1 MALYLWQE
9 LREEEF
15 AEVLEK
21 TDRTC
26 VIPIGCIERHG
37 QHTALG
43 TDDFIA
49 EEMVRRVGEIEPICI
64 FPTLWTGCVAG
75 SYVNRAGHVILSQ
88 PLIQRFLE
96 EVVAEIARNGFNKII
111 FANAHGGNHWLLHNF
126 IKSQEMYKKDY
137 ALFYKITYDYDIGA
151 LVRDLDAGVEFPT
164 LTEND
169 KALVREIHYNKI
181 VYGHACLFE
190 TSQLMALRPDA
201 VHLDR
206 ATAVSGASTGKGDYL
221 KAVCLGGDGLNF
233 PNGVAGHNPECSN
246 DRLGNVFV
254 EKEIEIFV
262 NSIRTI
268 KNDKDLPGRIEE
280 AKQKAPY
287 IYSPRS

>member
-1 MALYLWQE
+1 MATYIWQE

-15 AEVLEK
+15 AEVVEK
-21 TDRTC
+21 TQGTC

-49 EEMVRRVGEIEPICI
+49 DEMVRRLGEFEDICM

-75 SYVNRAGHVILSQ
+75 SYINRDGHVILSQ
-88 PLIQRFLE
+88 QLIQRFLE
-96 EVVAEIARNGFNKII
+96 EVVAEIARNGFKKIV
-111 FANAHGGNHWLLHNF
+111 FANAHGGNHWILHNF
-126 IKSQEMYKKDY
+126 IKSQKIYKRDY
-137 ALFYKITYDYDIGA
+137 EVYYTITYNYDLGA

-169 KALVREIHYNKI
+169 KALVREIIYNKS

-206 ATAVSGASTGKGDYL
+206 ATVLSGATTHKGDYL
-221 KAVCLGGDGLNF
+221 NAVCLGGDGLNF
-233 PNGVAGHNPECSN
+233 PNGVAGHNPEMSN
-246 DRLGNVFV
+246 DRLGKVFV
-254 EKEIEIFV
+254 EKELQIMA
-262 NSIRTI
+262 NTIRTI
-268 KNDKDLPGRIEE
+268 KNDKDFEKRVKESM
-280 AKQKAPY
+280 QKAPY
-287 IYSPRS
+287 YYSPRS

>member
-1 MALYLWQE
+1 MATYIWQE

-21 TDRTC
+21 TERTC

-49 EEMVRRVGEIEPICI
+49 DEMVRRVGQYEDICM
-64 FPTLWTGCVAG
+64 FPTLWMGCVAG
-75 SYVNRAGHVILSQ
+75 SYINRDGHVILSQ

-111 FANAHGGNHWLLHNF
+111 FANAHGGNHWILHNF
-126 IKSQEMYKKDY
+126 IKSQNIYKKDY
-137 ALFYKITYDYDIGA
+137 ALFYTITYNYDLGA
-151 LVRDLDAGVEFPT
+151 LVRDLDAGEEFPT

-169 KALVREIHYNKI
+169 KALVREIIYNKI

-206 ATAVSGASTGKGDYL
+206 ATAVSGATTHKGDYL
-221 KAVCLGGDGLNF
+221 DAVCLGGDGLNF
-233 PNGVAGHNPECSN
+233 PNGVAGHNPEMSN
-246 DRLGNVFV
+246 ERLGNVFV
-254 EKEIEIFV
+254 EKELQILAKT
-262 NSIRTI
+262 IRTI
-268 KNDKDLPGRIEE
+268 KDDKDLPRRIEE